1 MELIKGIDATEVIET
16 APDDDRTALAVS
28 ADRAAA
34 LLPVFNGAQMAHALT
49 AYRELQG
56 ALDRAMPEQIMNI
69 KGRPFRKKGYWRAI
83 RTAFNLNVACV
94 REEADD
100 YGWRVVYRA
109 TTPNGRFADGDGS
122 CEYEE
127 KAEGQDTEHNV
138 RAHAHTRAFN
148 RAVSNLVGFGEVSA
162 EEIGQR
168 GAAPRSAPRASLV
181 KPKDYDEWLI
191 DLASK
196 ADEGEAAL
204 FTMWGDSSSALR
216 RYLRDT
222 DLTGW
227 EAIKAKA
234 HAQKPKA
241 TSSDGA
247 A

>member
-1 MELIKGIDATEVIET
+1 M
-16 APDDDRTALAVS
+16 
-28 ADRAAA
+28 
-34 LLPVFNGAQMAHALT
+34 
-49 AYRELQG
+49 
-56 ALDRAMPEQIMNI
+56 
-69 KGRPFRKKGYWRAI
+69 
-83 RTAFNLNVACV
+83 AFNLTVEV
-94 REEADD
+94 ESERREI
-100 YGWRVVYRA
+100 YGELEDGSPNYAYLITYRA
-109 TTPNGRFADGDGS
+109 STVAGRSETGDGA
-122 CEYEE
+122 CAAAE
-127 KAEGQDTEHNV
+127 KSRGRMKASEHNV
-138 RAHAHTRAFN
+138 RSHAHTRAFN

-204 FTMWGDSSSALR
+204 FTMWADSAGALR